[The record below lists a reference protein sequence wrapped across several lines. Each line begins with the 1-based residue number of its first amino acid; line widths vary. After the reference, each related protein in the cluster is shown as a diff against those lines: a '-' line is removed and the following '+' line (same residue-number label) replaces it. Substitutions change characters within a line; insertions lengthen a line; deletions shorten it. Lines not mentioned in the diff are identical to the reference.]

1 MATAKVKHKKTIQRR
16 GNLFVISAPSG
27 TGKTTLCQKLLKKMP
42 DMKLS
47 VSYTTREPRKG
58 EVNDV
63 DYTFVKREKFKKMI
77 DRGEFAEW
85 ATVHG
90 NLYGT
95 SLKRVKELNSRGH
108 DIILDIDIHGAL
120 QLRNSH
126 EGAVYIFLLP
136 PSMEALEKRLK
147 NRRTDSDENIRNR
160 LDNARAEISQYEN
173 YDYIIINDSIDK
185 AYKELESIVISAGL
199 RTDSADHTWIKNMYY
214 SSGTKA
220 HSNKGTK

>member
-1 MATAKVKHKKTIQRR
+1 MTVAKMENKKTIQKL

-27 TGKTTLCQKLLKKMP
+27 AGKTTLCQKLLKKIP

-63 DYTFVKREKFKKMI
+63 DYTFITRDKFKKMI
-77 DRGEFAEW
+77 DKGEFAEW

-95 SLKRVKELNSRGH
+95 SIKRIKELNSKGY
-108 DIILDIDIHGAL
+108 DILLDIDIHGAI
-120 QLRNSH
+120 QFRNSY
-126 EGAVYIFLLP
+126 EGALYIFVLP
-136 PSMEALEKRLK
+136 PSMEALEKRLV
-147 NRRTDSDENIRNR
+147 NRKTDSDEIIRNR
-160 LDNARAEISQYEN
+160 LDIAKVEMSHYEN

-185 AYKELESIVISAGL
+185 AYKELESIVLSAGL
-199 RTDSADHTWIKNMYY
+199 RTECADHKWIKQIIN
-214 SSGTKA
+214 
-220 HSNKGTK
+220 

>member
-1 MATAKVKHKKTIQRR
+1 MSVANMENKKTIQRK

-27 TGKTTLCQKLLKKMP
+27 AGKTTLCQKLLKKMP

-63 DYTFVKREKFKKMI
+63 DYTFVTREKFKKMI

-95 SLKRVKELNSRGH
+95 SIKRVKELNSKGY
-108 DIILDIDIHGAL
+108 DIILDIDIHGAI
-120 QLRNSH
+120 QLRKSY
-126 EGAVYIFLLP
+126 EGAVYIFVLP
-136 PSMEALEKRLK
+136 PSMEALEKRLI
-147 NRRTDSDENIRNR
+147 NRRTDSDEIIRNR
-160 LDNARAEISQYEN
+160 LNNAKTEISHYEN
-173 YDYIIINDSIDK
+173 YDYIIINDIIDK
-185 AYKELESIVISAGL
+185 AYKELESIVLSAGL
-199 RTDSADHTWIKNMYY
+199 RTECADHNWIKKIIN
-214 SSGTKA
+214 
-220 HSNKGTK
+220 